1 MKNEALRLFLAV
13 SALIL
18 TALLTNP
25 ATSLGQPEANQT
37 LVKQETQPAE
47 KKVQRKVAS
56 EKSKKPK
63 ATRTFAFFFRR

>member
-13 SALIL
+13 TALIL

-25 ATSLGQPEANQT
+25 ATSLGQPETAQT
-37 LVKQETQPAE
+37 VVSQETPLVE

-56 EKSKKPK
+56 EKSKKPR
-63 ATRTFAFFFRR
+63 ATRSFAFFFRR